1 MDSLIEQSGQLAK
14 ICTEADATQGVEA
27 LNGSIARAFP
37 EWKFSCVLSRGGW
50 HRLGGVVGDN
60 YQRVSDN
67 IVHWAESESGGDVDE
82 LVARYLDTGFFAT
95 HLAGKTHYF
104 TAPTGERSSD
114 FMQLEIEELREV
126 LDRRLVERDWF
137 PDSIE
142 EFLDPLDY
150 PRLEPEPVA
159 EPYYL
164 FRRITPIS
172 SFLDSSD
179 DLSQGQYNLRRFFQ
193 DWENSS
199 AYEGA
204 HLCRH
209 WVLAL
214 QEYMD
219 SDSEYRL
226 NAKPVSTYSGELPD
240 LPWGSLLRGVD
251 LANALHDYD
260 RRLGFPFAWFFMM
273 LSRKSANYALAQA
286 VLRDQMGAYDYL
298 ASRDLKVLR
307 SWEERPYSV

>member
-1 MDSLIEQSGQLAK
+1 MNLIAQSSDLVT
-14 ICTEADATQGVEA
+14 ICAEADVTHGVKA
-27 LNGSIARAFP
+27 LSDNLARAFP
-37 EWKFSCVLSRGGW
+37 DWNFSCVLTRGGW
-50 HRLGGVVGDN
+50 HRLGGVVDKN
-60 YQRVSDN
+60 YHPVSNN

-82 LVARYLDTGFFAT
+82 LVARYLDAGFFAT

-104 TAPTGERSSD
+104 TAPTGDRSGD
-114 FMQLEIEELREV
+114 FVQLEIEELQEV
-126 LDRRLVERDWF
+126 LNRHLVERDWF

-150 PRLEPEPVA
+150 PRLEPEPIG

-164 FRRITPIS
+164 FRRITPVS
-172 SFLDSSD
+172 RLLERSD
-179 DLSQGQYNLRRFFQ
+179 DLSQGQYNLRRFFH
-193 DWENSS
+193 DWQSSS
-199 AYEGA
+199 ANEGG

-214 QEYMD
+214 QGYMD
-219 SDSEYRL
+219 SDNEYRL
-226 NAKPVSTYSGELPD
+226 NAKPVSTYSGKLLD
-240 LPWGSLLRGVD
+240 LPGSGLLRGVD